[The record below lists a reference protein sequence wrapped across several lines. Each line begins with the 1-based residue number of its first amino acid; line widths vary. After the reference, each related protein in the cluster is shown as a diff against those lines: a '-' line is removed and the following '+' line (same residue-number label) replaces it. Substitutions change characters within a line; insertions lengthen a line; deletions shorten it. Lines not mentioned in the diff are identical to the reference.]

1 MRARHDD
8 RVSAGGGSAL
18 IDADGHVLE
27 PLSAWT
33 TLRDAHRPTVSTDSR
48 GLDHVVVG
56 DQEVFV
62 ARLGTMGL
70 PGTDVSRV
78 TDPVPLDAA
87 LAGASDPDARLRDLD
102 AEGIDAAVLYPTIGL
117 GFWGLRDPR
126 AAVAL
131 ARAYND
137 WLAEYCSTA
146 ADRLFAAAM
155 VPFQDVDAAIKELQ
169 RACQLGAV
177 AAFIRPNP
185 CAGRSLAAPENDRF
199 WSAAEELDVA
209 VAIHE
214 GLQLAVPPLGVDRRP
229 TNPLVLHATS
239 HTLEQMLACAQLI
252 GTGVLERH
260 PTLRVAFLEAGGGW
274 VPYWVE
280 RLDHHVSCYGGF
292 APEMRLTP
300 SEYFARQCWVSFE
313 GDERTLPLL
322 APMVGAD
329 RIVWGS
335 DYPHADSTFPG
346 AAAALR
352 ETIAPLDGAAQAGIL
367 STNAARLYR
376 VSPPAERATDV

>member
-1 MRARHDD
+1 MRAP
-8 RVSAGGGSAL
+8 GSAL
-18 IDADGHVLE
+18 FDADGHVLE
-27 PLSAWT
+27 PFSAWEALPT
-33 TLRDAHRPTVSTDSR
+33 AYRPVVRTDAR

-56 DQEVFV
+56 DQVVFV

-78 TDPVPLDAA
+78 TDPVPLEAA
-87 LAGASDPDARLRDLD
+87 LAGASDPVARLRDLD
-102 AEGIDAAVLYPTIGL
+102 TEGIDAAVLYPTIGL
-117 GFWGLRDPR
+117 GFWGLGETS

-137 WLAEYCSTA
+137 WLAGYCATA
-146 ADRLFAAAM
+146 PDRLFAAAM
-155 VPFQDVDAAIKELQ
+155 VPFQDVDAAIAELR
-169 RACQLGAV
+169 RAREMGAV

-185 CAGRSLAAPENDRF
+185 CAGRSLAALENEPF

-214 GLQLAVPPLGVDRRP
+214 GLQLAVPPLGVDRVP
-229 TNPLVLHATS
+229 TNPLVLHAAS
-239 HTLEQMLACAQLI
+239 HTLELMLACAQLI

-274 VPYWVE
+274 VPYWLE
-280 RLDHHVSCYGGF
+280 RLDDHVSCYGGF
-292 APEMRLTP
+292 APEMRLAP

-322 APMVGAD
+322 APVVGAD

-352 ETIAPLDGAAQAGIL
+352 DTIAPLDADAQAAIL
-367 STNAARLYR
+367 SANAERLYR
-376 VSPPAERATDV
+376 VSAVARSGAGA